1 MLEISN
7 KDHCWNNAPK
17 IERKDPK
24 KYRLGAAGAL
34 IKYEE
39 YGSQSELGWNID
51 HRMKTS
57 FAKNE
62 KDRNIRA
69 MHWKNNQKKG
79 SGWQNLGES
88 LLNEVVY
95 HRELVYDP
103 KKGINVQKEK
113 GMSFT
118 SDVAKDE

>member
-1 MLEISN
+1 MSEINN

-17 IERKDPK
+17 IKHKDPK

-39 YGSQSELGWNID
+39 YGLQSKLGWNID
-51 HRMKTS
+51 HRAISS
-57 FAKNE
+57 FTG
-62 KDRNIRA
+62 NIRA
-69 MHWKNNQKKG
+69 MHWKNNQKKAD
-79 SGWQNLGES
+79 SGQFLSEAP
-88 LLNEVVY
+88 LNAIVY

-103 KKGINVQKEK
+103 KKGINVQNKE

-118 SDVAKDE
+118 NDVAKDE

>member
-1 MLEISN
+1 MLKISN

-17 IERKDPK
+17 IKHKDPK

-39 YGSQSELGWNID
+39 YGLQSKLGWNID
-51 HRMKTS
+51 HRMDTS
-57 FAKNE
+57 FE
-62 KDRNIRA
+62 TKDRNIRA

-79 SGWQNLGES
+79 NSGQFLGEAP
-88 LLNEVVY
+88 LNEVVY

-113 GMSFT
+113 DMSFT
-118 SDVAKDE
+118 NDVAKDK